1 MLRTEAPLIFGGTFD
16 PLHLGH
22 LGLARHLLD
31 GDHVTEIMFVPAGI
45 PPHKLAARVTDA
57 RHRLQMI
64 ELAIAHDHRMTVSD
78 YELRKEGLSFTIDM
92 VAHFREQLGAG
103 VRLLIGGDSLAELA
117 SWRRARE
124 LMESTQFLVYKRPG
138 VAAPTAGE
146 LDRELGPTGHLLLDQ
161 VVEGPQFEISST
173 AVRRAVVEGRSLAGL
188 VPDCIADY
196 IEEHRLY
203 RDEG

>member
-1 MLRTEAPLIFGGTFD
+1 M
-16 PLHLGH
+16 
-22 LGLARHLLD
+22 
-31 GDHVTEIMFVPAGI
+31 TEIMFVPAGI

-124 LMESTQFLVYKRPG
+124 LMESTQFLV
-138 VAAPTAGE
+138 
-146 LDRELGPTGHLLLDQ
+146 
-161 VVEGPQFEISST
+161 
-173 AVRRAVVEGRSLAGL
+173 
-188 VPDCIADY
+188 
-196 IEEHRLY
+196 
-203 RDEG
+203 